1 MSRSFVP
8 AGVIA
13 ALIATA
19 ITLVLVCVP
28 MSSVWFA
35 VAGN

>member
-1 MSRSFVP
+1 MSRSVVP

-13 ALIATA
+13 ALLATA

-28 MSSVWFA
+28 MSTVWFG
-35 VAGN
+35 VH

>member
-1 MSRSFVP
+1 MSRSVVS
-8 AGVIA
+8 AGLA
-13 ALIATA
+13 ALIAAA

-35 VAGN
+35 ATGN

>member
-8 AGVIA
+8 AGIVA
-13 ALIATA
+13 ALIAAA

-28 MSSVWFA
+28 MSSVWFGT
-35 VAGN
+35 AG

>member
-1 MSRSFVP
+1 MSRSVVS
-8 AGVIA
+8 AGVVA
-13 ALIATA
+13 ALLATA

-35 VAGN
+35 AAGS